1 LDDLSTL
8 QAEMEKYGGTMRIL
22 LDDLAQ
28 VKFLEEYESM
38 QEHPKTWSAFIK
50 MDDGHK

>member
-1 LDDLSTL
+1 
-8 QAEMEKYGGTMRIL
+8 MEKYGGTMRIL